1 MGTVKA
7 DIEELKDLFGDEFED
22 FGCGHCN
29 SRCPFG
35 VKQQERMQE
44 IREYFGK

>member
-1 MGTVKA
+1 MAKEHYLSLAKTAA
-7 DIEELKDLFGDEFED
+7 DCI
-22 FGCGHCN
+22 GCGHCN